1 MNSNAVTN
9 LDDLIL
15 VQFEACAS
23 SLCGRA
29 SRGVDYDTKNM
40 PPSDV
45 LSGGVR
51 HFCSPAHNQVFNT
64 LRKRADA
71 ECGRVGFQLL
81 KGYGVPRSAVAD
93 LDVALRKIASEYTD
107 AADSLCR
114 NLDDYYREWEEKHP
128 EWVSVLRRDRPAPS
142 EVRARYRFSHVCYR
156 LKPASDNPDEPIN
169 EGMAITQGSLLGA
182 ILGDVAKT
190 AQQLLDE
197 RFEAKAYVT
206 SSAATAVTALGAK
219 LKGLIL
225 VEPAIE
231 SVARLIGEVTESIG
245 NQSSR
250 SRLGDREALTLRGL
264 LTMLTTPERIIAQG
278 AAFNADEL
286 AAITVDEVQTTPQA
300 QPAGEES
307 PAERLE
313 DESPKS
319 VQAAILF

>member
-1 MNSNAVTN
+1 MNTNAVTN

-81 KGYGVPRSAVAD
+81 KGFGVPRSAVAD
-93 LDVALRKIASEYTD
+93 LDMALRKIASEYTD

-128 EWVSVLRRDRPAPS
+128 EWVAVLRRDRPEPS

-156 LKPASDNPDEPIN
+156 LKPASDNPDDPIN

-206 SSAATAVTALGAK
+206 SSAVMAVMALGAK
-219 LKGLIL
+219 LKGLII

-231 SVARLIGEVTESIG
+231 SVAHLIGVVTESIG
-245 NQSSR
+245 GQSSR
-250 SRLGDREALTLRGL
+250 RLGDREALTLRGL
-264 LTMLTTPERIIAQG
+264 LTMLTNPERIIAQG
-278 AAFNADEL
+278 AAFNTDEL

-307 PAERLE
+307 PAERLA
-313 DESPKS
+313 DESPTS

>member
-1 MNSNAVTN
+1 MNTNAVTN

-81 KGYGVPRSAVAD
+81 KGFGVPRSAVAD
-93 LDVALRKIASEYTD
+93 LDMALRKIASEYTD

-128 EWVSVLRRDRPAPS
+128 EWVAVLRRDRPEPS

-156 LKPASDNPDEPIN
+156 LKPASDNPDDPIN

-206 SSAATAVTALGAK
+206 SSAVMAVMALGAK
-219 LKGLIL
+219 LKGLII

-231 SVARLIGEVTESIG
+231 SVAHLIGVVTESIG
-245 NQSSR
+245 GQSSR
-250 SRLGDREALTLRGL
+250 RLGDREALTLRGL
-264 LTMLTTPERIIAQG
+264 LTMLTNPERIIAQG

-307 PAERLE
+307 PAERLA
-313 DESPKS
+313 DESPTS
-319 VQAAILF
+319 VQPAILF

>member
-1 MNSNAVTN
+1 MNTNAISN

-15 VQFEACAS
+15 VQFEANAS

-51 HFCSPAHNQVFNT
+51 HFCNPAHNQIFNT

-81 KGYGVPRSAVAD
+81 KGFGVPRSAVAD
-93 LDVALRKIASEYTD
+93 LDKALRKIASEYTE
-107 AADSLCR
+107 AADNLCR
-114 NLDDYYREWEEKHP
+114 NLDDYYRKWEEKHP
-128 EWVSVLRRDRPAPS
+128 KWVAVLRRDRPEPS

-156 LKPASDNPDEPIN
+156 LKPASDNPDDPIN

-206 SSAATAVTALGAK
+206 NSATSAVMALGTK
-219 LKGLIL
+219 LRGLII
-225 VEPAIE
+225 VEPSIE
-231 SVARLIGEVTESIG
+231 PMARLIGEVVESMG
-245 NQSSR
+245 ATQGR
-250 SRLGDREALTLRGL
+250 RLGDRETLTLRGL
-264 LTMLTTPERIIAQG
+264 LTMLTKPERILAQG
-278 AAFNADEL
+278 AAFNKDEL
-286 AAITVDEVQTTPQA
+286 AGITVDEVQTIPQA
-300 QPAGEES
+300 QPAGDSSPAEGLREES
-307 PAERLE
+307 PV
-313 DESPKS
+313 S